1 MKVKTTASVKFM
13 RLKRRLNLSHYKAVG
28 LLESL
33 WIITAQN
40 APDGNIGKFS
50 NEDLAAMVEW
60 EGSADELITGLIDTG
75 WLDPCPVDRL
85 VVHDWLD
92 HCPTWVRGVLANP
105 SKKKPPLSPPLRPA
119 VEATKVD
126 LVPHSS
132 PALPSLLLPS
142 LTFSFPLGGEGLP
155 FLCRGWPSEW
165 VPPPRRI
172 DEWVAQFPAINIPVE
187 LGKMKHWLDVNP
199 DRRKTA
205 RGMVNFVLGWL
216 KRIVPVAKG
225 FTAIDHLA
233 DLGGES

>member
-13 RLKRRLNLSHYKAVG
+13 RLKRRLSLSHYKTVG

-60 EGSADELITGLIDTG
+60 EGSADELIAGLVDTG
-75 WLDPCPVDRL
+75 WLDSCPVDRL

-105 SKKKPPLSPPLRPA
+105 CKKKPPLSPPLRPVTGA
-119 VEATKVD
+119 AKVG
-126 LVPHSS
+126 LIPHSS
-132 PALPSLLLPS
+132 PPLPSLLFPS
-142 LTFSFPLGGEGLP
+142 LTFSSPLGGEGLP
-155 FLCRGWPSEW
+155 FLCRGWPSDW

-172 DEWVAQFPAINIPVE
+172 DEWVTQFPAINIPVE
-187 LGKMKHWLDVNP
+187 LGKMKHWLDMNP

-225 FTAIDHLA
+225 LSAIDHLA